1 MAERRKQ
8 AHDGDD
14 GSLGV
19 QLPEA
24 ALHSLAAIRIGA
36 DGTDVPRTSPRG
48 KARGSSGLAPRPSR
62 GARGI

>member
-8 AHDGDD
+8 THDRD

-19 QLPEA
+19 QFPEA

-36 DGTDVPRTSPRG
+36 DGTDVPRPSPRG
-48 KARGSSGLAPRPSR
+48 KARGSSGLSSRPSR